1 MNKMGIKWLY
11 QELPE
16 LITRGILT
24 QEAADKIRQHYGEVK
39 SIGKMT
45 VMLII
50 LGTIGALLIGLGIIL
65 LLAHNWEQLSRL
77 TRAVL
82 SLAPLA
88 IGQALALWVLWKR
101 PQSGAFKEGSATFLS
116 LMVGASIALINQTYN
131 IPGDTGTFIL
141 TWMLLIMPLAYL
153 MQASIPAAIYLIG
166 ITVWSGT
173 YWDNSAQAILFW
185 PLAAITIPH
194 FIWALRQESYALRA
208 TILSLI
214 MVICVSF
221 AASFSLGETWPGSW
235 VIIFP
240 SLYSVFYFL
249 GWLEVNKITT
259 NWQRPLR
266 LIGAIGLFI
275 LAFQFTFRYVWQH
288 LDVDDYS
295 YAMNRNIAGINA
307 LPDYIITLAIIAAA
321 ILLFYDQVK
330 RKNIMISLLGAVPL
344 LAIIAYL
351 VRGQSAVL
359 PLIIFNVYLFIL
371 SLSRIIVGVRSN
383 NLAIINIGMLML
395 AMLIIARFFDSD
407 ISFIIKGLVF
417 IIVGSGFLVT
427 NAILARRMRGA
438 K

>member
-24 QEAADKIRQHYGEVK
+24 QEAADKIRQYYGEVK
-39 SIGKMT
+39 SISKMT

-65 LLAHNWEQLSRL
+65 LFAHNWEQLSRL

-88 IGQALALWVLWKR
+88 IGQALALCVLWKR

-141 TWMLLIMPLAYL
+141 TLMLLIMPLAYL

-173 YWDNSAQAILFW
+173 YWDNPAQAILFW

-221 AASFSLGETWPGSW
+221 AASFSLGKTWHCSW
-235 VIIFP
+235 IIIFP

-249 GWLEVNKITT
+249 GRLEVNKITT

-275 LAFQFTFRYVWQH
+275 LAFQFTFRYIWQY
-288 LDVDDYS
+288 LDDYS
-295 YAMNRNIAGINA
+295 YGMKRNISGINA

-330 RKNIMISLLGAVPL
+330 RKNITISLLGAVPL

-351 VRGQSAVL
+351 VRGQSAIL
-359 PLIIFNVYLFIL
+359 PLMIFNVYLFVL
-371 SLSRIIVGVRSN
+371 SLSRIIAGFRSN
-383 NLAIINIGMLML
+383 NFAVINTGMLML
-395 AMLIIARFFDSD
+395 AILIIARFFDSD
-407 ISFIIKGLVF
+407 VSFIIKGLVF
-417 IIVGSGFLVT
+417 IIVGVGFLVT
-427 NAILARRMRGA
+427 NAILARRIRGA